1 MTVLAQGECGMIR
14 YDMPG
19 DAAWLGTYGD
29 WRTARH
35 VYDTGQADLVTL
47 GVTRLGKE
55 YILPVT
61 VNKVTKQAAIIADLE
76 PDAAQKL
83 CADYKA
89 KKQFCEVKKPTD
101 FVPPVRRLLA
111 LDLGHACHSCD
122 TAPMNWLTN
131 FVRPKL
137 RALVARKETPENL
150 WLKCP
155 KCEQMLFM
163 RDWEANQEVCTHCGH
178 HMRIRPLK
186 RLPHLFDEGKYEL
199 HPLPKVPADPLK
211 FRDTER
217 YDARLK
223 EAQAKAEGATDALV
237 VASGLMGSRM
247 TVVAALDFGFMGG
260 SMGTAVGEGLVMAA
274 ELAVAR
280 KAPLIV
286 FSASGGA
293 RMQEGI
299 LSLMQL
305 TRTTIAVRKV
315 KEAGLPYIVVLT
327 DPTTGGVSAS
337 FAMLGDIHLAEPD
350 AIIGFA
356 GPRVIQDTIRQEL
369 PEGFQ
374 RSEYLLEHGM
384 VDAVVHRHKL
394 RETLIRMVIAADG
407 SAGRRERCAPPTRGR
422 P

>member
-1 MTVLAQGECGMIR
+1 
-14 YDMPG
+14 
-19 DAAWLGTYGD
+19 
-29 WRTARH
+29 
-35 VYDTGQADLVTL
+35 
-47 GVTRLGKE
+47 
-55 YILPVT
+55 
-61 VNKVTKQAAIIADLE
+61 
-76 PDAAQKL
+76 
-83 CADYKA
+83 
-89 KKQFCEVKKPTD
+89 
-101 FVPPVRRLLA
+101 
-111 LDLGHACHSCD
+111 
-122 TAPMNWLTN
+122 MNWLTN

-137 RALVARKETPENL
+137 RALVTRKEAPENL

-163 RDWEANQEVCTHCGH
+163 RDWEANQEVCSHCGH
-178 HMRIRPLK
+178 HMRVSPKK
-186 RLPHLFDEGKYEL
+186 RLPFLFDEGKYEL
-199 HPLPKVPADPLK
+199 HPLPKVAADPLK
-211 FRDTER
+211 FRHAKR
-217 YDARLK
+217 YDAQLK
-223 EAQAKAEGATDALV
+223 EAQGKSGGPASDALIV
-237 VASGLMGSRM
+237 TSGPMGGRIC
-247 TVVAALDFGFMGG
+247 VLALLDFGFMGG

-274 ELAVAR
+274 DLAIAR

-337 FAMLGDIHLAEPD
+337 FAMLGDVHIAEPD

-394 RETLIRMVIAADG
+394 RETLIRLVSLLMDPVVSEGRGLAVAA
-407 SAGRRERCAPPTRGR
+407 R
-422 P
+422 